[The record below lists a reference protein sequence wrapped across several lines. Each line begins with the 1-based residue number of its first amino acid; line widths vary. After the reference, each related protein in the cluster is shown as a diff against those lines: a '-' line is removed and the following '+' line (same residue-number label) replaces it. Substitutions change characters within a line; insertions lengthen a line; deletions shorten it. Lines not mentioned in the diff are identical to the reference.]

1 MCRVSEGGPEGA
13 KKVQGSARGAWSW
26 GKLPWWFRSAGGVQG
41 VLGAGQG
48 TERVKE
54 VLGE

>member
-1 MCRVSEGGPEGA
+1 MSEGGPEGA
-13 KKVQGSARGAWSW
+13 KKVQGSARGAWGW
-26 GKLPWWFRSAGGVQG
+26 GKLPWWFRRAGGVQG

-48 TERVKE
+48 TERAKE